1 MTTINKSAVTLENLS
16 KKFTLHHEKPTLV
29 ENIFSQKIKEEVW
42 ALKNINL
49 VVNSGEKL
57 GIIGSNGSGKSTL
70 LKIMAG
76 ITAPT
81 SGKIKING
89 KVVTLIDLD
98 AGFHPELTGEEN
110 IYLSGMLLGMNRRVI
125 QSRLKQIIEF
135 SGLKKVI
142 DTQLFTY
149 SSGMRLRLGFSV
161 ALFSDPDIFLI
172 DEVLGMGDREFQKKS
187 FQKLTDLFH
196 QKKTII
202 FISHQLES
210 IRQNCSRV
218 VWLNK
223 GKIEMDGSCQK
234 VIPAYIAFSSKIHG

>member
-1 MTTINKSAVTLENLS
+1 
-16 KKFTLHHEKPTLV
+16 
-29 ENIFSQKIKEEVW
+29 
-42 ALKNINL
+42 
-49 VVNSGEKL
+49 
-57 GIIGSNGSGKSTL
+57 
-70 LKIMAG
+70 
-76 ITAPT
+76 
-81 SGKIKING
+81 
-89 KVVTLIDLD
+89 
-98 AGFHPELTGEEN
+98 
-110 IYLSGMLLGMNRRVI
+110 
-125 QSRLKQIIEF
+125 
-135 SGLKKVI
+135 
-142 DTQLFTY
+142 
-149 SSGMRLRLGFSV
+149 MRLRLGFSV